1 MLRIV
6 VAALLVF
13 TAVPSFAADTLRIGL
28 QKTGTFAW
36 QLDVIKRHG
45 LAAAANLDLKLT
57 ELSSPDAGKLALN
70 AGSVDVA
77 VVDWL
82 WVARERALGTRLQFY
97 PYSTAIG
104 AIMIKQDAPLQ
115 NLADLKGH
123 TLSIAGGPLDKSWLV
138 VQAAAIRRGLDLKRD
153 VTLQYG
159 APPLMFQKTLQ
170 GESQANLNYWNFCA
184 RLEARGYRR
193 LYDVGEAQIEL
204 GLKEPLALTGY
215 VFPEKFAASH
225 KSAIERFLTVAQK
238 ANHILLTSDA
248 EWEALRPLMQAEDQA
263 TFLAYRDRT
272 RDGIPRRSIPAEEA
286 DARTLF
292 RTLADIAGPAL
303 LGSVKEIPAG
313 MYYHPSSSGG

>member
-1 MLRIV
+1 MLRTIV
-6 VAALLVF
+6 AILLLAA
-13 TAVPSFAADTLRIGL
+13 TPSYAADILRIGV

-45 LAAAANLDLKLT
+45 LATAANLDLKLT

-104 AIMIKQDAPLQ
+104 AIMVKQDAPLHS
-115 NLADLKGH
+115 LADLKGH
-123 TLSIAGGPLDKSWLV
+123 TLSVAGGPLDKSWLI
-138 VQAAAIRRGLDLKRD
+138 VQAAAIRRGFDLKRG

-184 RLEARGYRR
+184 RLEARGYRP
-193 LYDVGEAQIEL
+193 LYDVRTAQTDL

-215 VFPEKFAASH
+215 VFSEKFALAH
-225 KSAIERFLTVAQK
+225 KDAIERFLTVAQK
-238 ANHILLTSDA
+238 ANDILQQSDA

-272 RDGIPRRSIPAEEA
+272 REGIPRRTIAAEET

-292 RTLADIAGPAL
+292 RTLTDIAGPAL
-303 LGSVKEIPAG
+303 LGSVKEIPPG
-313 MYYHPSSSGG
+313 MYYHRSSSGG

>member
-6 VAALLVF
+6 VAVALVF
-13 TAVPSFAADTLRIGL
+13 AAVPSFAADTLRVGL

-45 LAAAANLDLKLT
+45 RATAANLDLKLT
-57 ELSSPDAGKLALN
+57 EMSSADAGNLALN

-104 AIMIKQDAPLQ
+104 AIMTRQDASLRS
-115 NLADLKGH
+115 LADLKGK
-123 TLSIAGGPLDKSWLV
+123 TLSIAGGPLDKSWLI
-138 VQAAAIRRGLDLKRD
+138 VQAAAIRRGLNLKRD

-184 RLEARGYRR
+184 RLEARGYRK
-193 LYDVGEAQIEL
+193 LYDVREAQTEL

-215 VFPEKFAASH
+215 VFSEKFAASH
-225 KSAIERFLTVAQK
+225 KDAIERFLTVVQK
-238 ANHILLTSDA
+238 ANDILLQSDA

-272 RDGIPRRSIPAEEA
+272 REGVPRRTIPAEEA
-286 DARTLF
+286 DARMLF

-313 MYYHPSSSGG
+313 MYYHRSSPGG